1 MKTNKRVKHRFIDN
15 HGDAIDVYKFG
26 DRVFIDGMFQGGSM
40 PDFRSIL
47 TIDQVRKLA
56 DKLNDLADEIEYKQI
71 HFN

>member
-1 MKTNKRVKHRFIDN
+1 MKTNKRVKHRFTDN

-26 DRVFIDGMFQGGSM
+26 DRVFIDGTFEGCRR

-47 TIDQVRKLA
+47 AVDQVRKLA

-71 HFN
+71 NFN

>member
-1 MKTNKRVKHRFIDN
+1 MKTKKRVKHRFTDN
-15 HGDAIDVYKFG
+15 YGDAIDLYKFG
-26 DRVFIDGMFQGGSM
+26 DRVFIDGTFEGGRR

-47 TIDQVRKLA
+47 TVDQVRKLA

>member
-1 MKTNKRVKHRFIDN
+1 MKTNKRVKSRFTDN
-15 HGDAIDVYKFG
+15 HGDAIDVYRFG
-26 DRVFIDGMFQGGSM
+26 DRVFIDGAFEGGRR

-47 TIDQVRKLA
+47 TVDQVRKLA

>member
-1 MKTNKRVKHRFIDN
+1 METNKRIKHKFIDN
-15 HGDAIDVYKFG
+15 HGDELEVYKFG
-26 DRVFIDGMFQGGSM
+26 DRVFIDGTFEGGRR

>member
-1 MKTNKRVKHRFIDN
+1 MKTNKRVKHRFTDN
-15 HGDAIDVYKFG
+15 HCDAIDVYKFG
-26 DRVFIDGMFQGGSM
+26 DRVFIDGTFEGGRM

-47 TIDQVRKLA
+47 TVDQVRKLA

>member
-1 MKTNKRVKHRFIDN
+1 MKTNKRAKHRFTDN

-26 DRVFIDGMFQGGSM
+26 DRVFIDGTFEGGRR

-47 TIDQVRKLA
+47 TVDQVRKLA

>member
-1 MKTNKRVKHRFIDN
+1 MKTNKRVKHRFTDN
-15 HGDAIDVYKFG
+15 HGDAIDVYKVG
-26 DRVFIDGMFQGGSM
+26 DRGFIDGTFEGGRR

-47 TIDQVRKLA
+47 TVDQVRKLA